1 MECWQILGIEPT
13 ADEGIIKKAYA
24 KALRQNKPDV
34 NPEGFKRV
42 RLAYEQALE
51 NRYFYDDDDDEETE
65 IEYIAVNKDGID
77 DKGIDDKINGDDN
90 AVHLIV
96 IDKSNHQTIHHSF
109 DETAL
114 DSIDDKDKAEIPI
127 NKTPISPPVFLEK
140 VSIEPYHI
148 ETPPPLPSLPTVEHL
163 CDAWYQIINDDT
175 LTFADKDEQLY
186 QLLQQQKQ
194 DVFYLPLDEKSDY
207 ETSLL
212 LLFAHQE
219 VCYVSS
225 FYFAFS
231 SFDWQSVMDS
241 WQIDRYPWYY
251 LSNLQERYQHQKIIH
266 HINLFNNRREL
277 SHFLAENY
285 PTLHGYYN
293 EQVQTYRPLKYFCF
307 FLKQSIQPIILKS
320 LSDELKEFNDLIN
333 QTNSSIS
340 DNNLMIKLLKDDK
353 LYQLLNLWVFKGVF
367 PVAYIAIFSVF
378 ALGLLMLMSLMVVG
392 DLSIVTHFILP
403 IWVFLMA
410 LLLFWQW
417 RFQLFVNPEN
427 FSYQPLTYFSTDY
440 EKIKDSLK
448 ISLPI
453 IFATMIYGSYNRLQ
467 ESLLQEDGGT
477 LTAYDRPSY
486 FFMHLFCFGFWY
498 SLFRSNRYHDPEI
511 IEVHWSLVFALL
523 MLTLFYPMI
532 GVLFDNPDLK
542 ENILAV
548 PFWFWLVAYLPIVEH
563 LLVTYRTKHNADYG
577 YFANR
582 ICFSCGYPVVV
593 LLTAY
598 WSIVIAFK
606 NPMVGIVLMVGYY
619 LAAKSIRVDDN

>member
-13 ADEGIIKKAYA
+13 ADEGTIKKAYA

-51 NRYFYDDDDDEETE
+51 SRYFYDDDDDEID
-65 IEYIAVNKDGID
+65 IENSVVDKDDID
-77 DKGIDDKINGDDN
+77 DKVNGDDD

-109 DETAL
+109 DETAF
-114 DSIDDKDKAEIPI
+114 DSIDDNKDKAEIPI

-148 ETPPPLPSLPTVEHL
+148 ETPPPLPSLPAVEYL

-175 LTFADKDEQLY
+175 LTLTDKDEQLY

-251 LSNLQERYQHQKIIH
+251 LSNLQEQYQNQKIIH

-277 SHFLAENY
+277 SHFLSENY

-293 EQVQTYRPLKYFCF
+293 EQIQTYSPLKYFCF

-353 LYQLLNLWVFKGVF
+353 LYQLLNIWVFKGVF

-523 MLTLFYPMI
+523 MLTLFYPMV

-548 PFWFWLVAYLPIVEH
+548 PFWFWFIACLPIIEH
-563 LLVTYRTKHNADYG
+563 LIITYGAKHNADYG
-577 YFANR
+577 HFVGR
-582 ICFSCGYPVVV
+582 ICFSWGLPVIF
-593 LLTAY
+593 LLTFY
-598 WSIVIAFK
+598 WAFVLTFK
-606 NPMVGIVLMVGYY
+606 NPILGIVLMAGYW
-619 LAAKSIRVDDN
+619 LIGHSIKGDET